1 MAEIM
6 VASGVAALFWGIAI
20 GFVVMVVSDAKNNKR
35 K

>member
-20 GFVVMVVSDAKNNKR
+20 GFVVMVVADAKKDKR